1 MPAPMPDPSPIVPDP
16 TPSPSPLPVPPGPD
30 GYRQILTWVTGVLS
44 VQYEVIDI
52 IETDD
57 RIVFRAIARGV
68 GVPQL
73 HGPAAAGRAYEMST
87 IHIYRTEGDR
97 LAEHWGVRDE
107 VGAMVQMGVLP
118 APDPMMLDAASR

>member
-1 MPAPMPDPSPIVPDP
+1 MCHRGIRRPRVTA
-16 TPSPSPLPVPPGPD
+16 PVPPGPD

-87 IHIYRTEGDR
+87 IHIYRTEGTGSPNIGVCATR
-97 LAEHWGVRDE
+97 WGRWCRWVYCR
-107 VGAMVQMGVLP
+107 P
-118 APDPMMLDAASR
+118 RTR